1 MIKIYHNPRC
11 TKSRQAL
18 QLLEEKGVEHEVVK
32 YMDEPLT
39 PNEMK
44 TVLRHLSMPAAEL
57 IRRNEQIW
65 KDEFKD
71 KEMEEEEL
79 ILAMIEYPKLM
90 ERPIVDNG
98 DRAVVGRPTEKVLEV
113 L

>member
-18 QLLEEKGVEHEVVK
+18 QLLDEKGVEYEVVK

-44 TVLRHLSMPAAEL
+44 NVLRHLGMPAAEL

-65 KDEFKD
+65 KDEFRD

>member
-18 QLLEEKGVEHEVVK
+18 QLLEEKGVAHQVVK

-44 TVLRHLSMPAAEL
+44 NVLRHLDMPAADL

-65 KDEFKD
+65 KDEFRD

>member
-1 MIKIYHNPRC
+1 MVKIYHNPRC

-32 YMDEPLT
+32 YMDDALT
-39 PNEMK
+39 PAELK
-44 TVLRHLSMPAAEL
+44 TVLNKLGMNASEL
-57 IRRNEQIW
+57 IRKNEQIW

-71 KEMEEEEL
+71 KEMDEEEL

-90 ERPIVDNG
+90 ERPIVENG
-98 DRAVVGRPTEKVLEV
+98 DQAVVGRPTEKVLEV

>member
-18 QLLEEKGVEHEVVK
+18 QLLEEKGLEHEVVK
-32 YMDEPLT
+32 YMDEPMTPDELT
-39 PNEMK
+39 D
-44 TVLRHLSMPAAEL
+44 VLQKLGMSADQLLRK
-57 IRRNEQIW
+57 NEQIW

-71 KEMEEEEL
+71 KEMGDEEL
-79 ILAMIEYPKLM
+79 VLTMIEYPKLM
-90 ERPIVDNG
+90 ERPIVVNG
-98 DRAVVGRPTEKVLEV
+98 DKAVVGRPTEKVLEV

>member
-1 MIKIYHNPRC
+1 MVKIYHNPRC

-18 QLLEEKGVEHEVVK
+18 QLIEEKGVEYQVVK
-32 YMDEPLT
+32 YMDDALT
-39 PNEMK
+39 PQELQG
-44 TVLRHLSMPAAEL
+44 VLKKLGMSASEL
-57 IRRNEQIW
+57 IRKKEQIW

-71 KEMEEEEL
+71 KEMGDEEL

-90 ERPIVDNG
+90 ERPIVENG

>member
-18 QLLEEKGVEHEVVK
+18 QLLEEKGVAYEIVK

-39 PNEMK
+39 PDTLK
-44 TVLRHLSMPAAEL
+44 SVLKKLGMSASEL
-57 IRRNEQIW
+57 IRRKEQIW

-79 ILAMIEYPKLM
+79 VLTMIEYPKLM
-90 ERPIVDNG
+90 ERPIVENG

>member
-18 QLLEEKGVEHEVVK
+18 QLLEEKGVAHEVVK

-39 PNEMK
+39 P
-44 TVLRHLSMPAAEL
+44 AEL
-57 IRRNEQIW
+57 SKLLAKLDIDAKDLVRTKEQIW
-65 KDEFKD
+65 KDEFAD
-71 KEMEEEEL
+71 KEMDDEEL
-79 ILAMIEYPKLM
+79 ILAMIEFPKLM
-90 ERPIVDNG
+90 ERPIVEHG
-98 DRAVVGRPTEKVLEV
+98 DKAVIGRPTEKILEV